1 VSDDRLGSALA
12 SVGRWAA
19 THRRTVY
26 TTVAVLLV
34 VSSVGAASVQM
45 SLGME
50 LYLEDDSETMANWE
64 EIQSDFDK
72 GNVIF
77 VVIETPESFDLYE
90 PENARQIVELYES
103 YYDNVEAA
111 GLVTS
116 FAHPIQA
123 GPGGGEIPDTK
134 EGVLH
139 SLRATQSEH
148 RSNEKVIY
156 NLHPEAR
163 ETGQFEGGDTA
174 VVMIQY
180 GNVAI
185 PEDRDGDLFG
195 LLPPSED
202 EIVQQ
207 QVRETTREANLP
219 EEMDVTITGTPV
231 FEETAF
237 GLLLPEMIELFSLAL
252 GVIVVLVIVVMRGKL
267 RRTRRVVFPLA
278 TTLVS
283 VLAMVGMMGYVG
295 FDFNAVMLTV
305 LPVAMGLG
313 IDYGLQIQTRYVEE
327 RRAGVPPTAA
337 AATAARTAGR
347 AVALA
352 LGTTLVGLGSL
363 FTAQVPPV
371 RQFGATTAFSV
382 LVSMSLS
389 LTVLVALLVA
399 FDDGEVDSSAS
410 TSHHSSSV
418 STSHHDPSGNADGD
432 SGIESL
438 FDGLGRVLSLRPL
451 LAVLLVGSLV
461 AGGAAAYPAVDTK
474 DDMLDYWPDI
484 EERQDIRETE
494 QRLLSPNILYVVV
507 EADNAYEREV
517 FLEIREFQ
525 RELEQHE
532 EIVTPMSPVR
542 GMEIT
547 SDDEI
552 PEGEAFEE
560 NLAKRAKVDRPPT
573 LGKTPADHPDRVV
586 VQLFVRDVA
595 GQTERDVIDYTKETA
610 NATLPGSMDA
620 SVTGEMV
627 INRNVIENVTAGLT
641 RTTVVS
647 FLVGGVFLALAL
659 RSLRESIL
667 LVGGVAATT
676 MSMVA
681 GGMYVLGVPW
691 NPLTVTTAAIVLG
704 IGVDYAVH
712 VYERF
717 REEAADGAT
726 PAAAVRT
733 AVAQKSRPVLGS
745 GATTM
750 FGFGVLIVSDFP
762 VLSNFGLAIG
772 LAMGLA
778 MVTSFVLLPAMVLL
792 LARRNLLPVDS
803 QPPAES
809 TGD

>member
-1 VSDDRLGSALA
+1 VVAVSDDRLGEALS

-26 TTVAVLLV
+26 TAAVVLV
-34 VSSVGAASVQM
+34 VVSTVGATSVQM

-64 EIQSDFDK
+64 EIQTDFDY

-90 PENARQIVELYES
+90 PENTQKIVELYES

-123 GPGGGEIPDTK
+123 GPGGGEVPETK
-134 EGVLH
+134 EDLLY

-163 ETGQFEGGDTA
+163 ETGEFEGGDTA

-180 GNVAI
+180 GDVVI
-185 PEDRDGDLFG
+185 PDDRDGDLFG

-202 EIVQQ
+202 EIVKQ
-207 QVRETTREANLP
+207 QVQTTTQEADLP

-237 GLLLPEMIELFSLAL
+237 GLLLPEMLELFSLAL
-252 GVIVVLVIVVMRGKL
+252 GVIVVLVVVVMRGKL
-267 RRTRRVVFPLA
+267 RKTRRVVFPLV

-283 VLAMVGMMGYVG
+283 VLAMTGMMGYVG

-327 RRAGVPPTAA
+327 RRAGAPPTEA
-337 AATAARTAGR
+337 AATTAATAGR

-371 RQFGATTAFSV
+371 RQFGVTTAFSV
-382 LVSMSLS
+382 LVSMGLS

-399 FDDGEVDSSAS
+399 FDDGETDTVSTADPDPS
-410 TSHHSSSV
+410 TS
-418 STSHHDPSGNADGD
+418 DG
-432 SGIESL
+432 GGLESL

-451 LAVLLVGSLV
+451 LAVVLVGSLV

-474 DDMLDYWPDI
+474 NDMLDYWPDI

-507 EADNAYEREV
+507 EADDAYTRET

-525 RELEQHE
+525 RELEDHP

-552 PEGEAFEE
+552 PEGEAFEQ
-560 NLAKRAKVDRPPT
+560 NLAKRAAVDRPPT
-573 LGKTPADHPDRVV
+573 LGQTPSDHPDRVV
-586 VQLFVRDVA
+586 VQLFVGNVE
-595 GQTERDVIDYTKETA
+595 GQTEREVIDYTEETA

-620 SVTGEMV
+620 RVTGEMV

-647 FLVGGVFLALAL
+647 FLVGGVFLAFAL
-659 RSLRESIL
+659 RSVRESAL

-676 MSMVA
+676 MAMVA
-681 GGMYVLGVPW
+681 GGMYLLEVPW

-712 VYERF
+712 IYERI

-733 AVAQKSRPVLGS
+733 AVAQKARPVLGS

-750 FGFGVLIVSDFP
+750 LGFGVLVVSEFP

-778 MVTSFVLLPAMVLL
+778 MVSSFVLLPAMVVL
-792 LARRNLLPVDS
+792 LARRDLLLVDTRS
-803 QPPAES
+803 PSESPA
-809 TGD
+809 D

>member
-1 VSDDRLGSALA
+1 MTDGRLGRALA
-12 SVGRWAA
+12 AVGRTAA
-19 THRRTVY
+19 THRRAVY
-26 TTVAVLLV
+26 VAVAALIV
-34 VSSVGAASVQM
+34 VSGVGAASVQM

-50 LYLEDDSETMANWE
+50 LYLEDDSETTANWA
-64 EIQSDFDK
+64 EIQADFDY
-72 GNVIF
+72 GNVVF

-90 PENARQIVELYES
+90 PAHAREIAELYES
-103 YYDNVEAA
+103 YYDEIEAA

-123 GPGGGEIPDTK
+123 GPGGGEIPATRT
-134 EGVLH
+134 EVLH
-139 SLRATQSEH
+139 SLRVTQEEH

-163 ETGQFEGGDTA
+163 ETGQFAGGDTA

-180 GNVAI
+180 GDVAI
-185 PEDRDGDLFG
+185 PDDRQGELFG

-202 EIVQQ
+202 EIVEQ
-207 QVRETTREANLP
+207 QVRETTREADLP

-231 FEETAF
+231 FEEAAF
-237 GLLLPEMIELFSLAL
+237 GLLLPEMLKLFAVAL
-252 GVIVVLVIVVMRGKL
+252 SIVVVMVVVVMRGTL
-267 RRTRRVVFPLA
+267 RKTRRVAFPLA

-283 VLAMVGMMGYVG
+283 VLAMTGMMGYVG

-313 IDYGLQIQTRYVEE
+313 IDYSLQLQTRYVEE
-327 RRAGVPPTAA
+327 RRAGAAPVDA
-337 AATAARTAGR
+337 AATAAGTAGR
-347 AVALA
+347 AVTLA

-382 LVSMSLS
+382 LVSMALS
-389 LTVLVALLVA
+389 LTFLVALLVA
-399 FDDGEVDSSAS
+399 FDDEPGAGAATDRGSITASSA
-410 TSHHSSSV
+410 TTDQSSL
-418 STSHHDPSGNADGD
+418 
-432 SGIESL
+432 ESA
-438 FDGLGRVLSLRPL
+438 FATLGRVVSLRPL
-451 LAVLLVGSLV
+451 VAVLLVGGLV

-474 DDMLDYWPDI
+474 TDMLDYWPDI
-484 EERQDIRETE
+484 EERQEIRETE
-494 QRLLSPNILYVVV
+494 ERLLSPNIVYVIV
-507 EADNAYEREV
+507 EADDAYTRET

-525 RELEQHE
+525 RELEAHE

-547 SDDEI
+547 SHDRI
-552 PEGEAFEE
+552 PKGEAFEK

-573 LGKTPADHPDRVV
+573 LGQSPSAHPDRVV
-586 VQLFVRDVA
+586 VQVFVRDIE
-595 GQTERDVIDYTKETA
+595 GQTEREVIDYTRATA
-610 NATLPGSMDA
+610 NATLPASMDA
-620 SVTGEMV
+620 RVTGEMV

-647 FLVGGVFLALAL
+647 FLAGAVFLALAL
-659 RSLRESIL
+659 RSLRESVL

-676 MSMVA
+676 MAMVA
-681 GGMYVLGVPW
+681 GGMALLGVPW

-717 REEAADGAT
+717 REEVADGA
-726 PAAAVRT
+726 ASDAAVRT
-733 AVAQKSRPVLGS
+733 AVVQKARPVLGS

-750 FGFGVLIVSDFP
+750 LGFGVLTVSQFP
-762 VLSNFGLAIG
+762 VLSNFGLAVG

-778 MVTSFVLLPAMVLL
+778 VFTSFVFLPAAVVVSSRYGLLPTV
-792 LARRNLLPVDS
+792 
-803 QPPAES
+803 E
-809 TGD
+809 

>member
-1 VSDDRLGSALA
+1 VSDDRLGNALA

-26 TTVAVLLV
+26 AAVAVLIV

-90 PENARQIVELYES
+90 PENSRQIVELYES
-103 YYDNVEAA
+103 YYDNVESA

-139 SLRATQSEH
+139 SLRVTQSEH

-180 GNVAI
+180 GDVAI
-185 PEDRDGDLFG
+185 PEDRNGDLFG

-207 QVRETTREANLP
+207 QVRQTTQDANLP

-267 RRTRRVVFPLA
+267 RKTRRVVFPLA

-283 VLAMVGMMGYVG
+283 VLAMTGMMGYVG

-382 LVSMSLS
+382 LVSMGLS

-399 FDDGEVDSSAS
+399 FDDGEVESSA
-410 TSHHSSSV
+410 
-418 STSHHDPSGNADGD
+418 STSHHDPSGGADGD

-438 FDGLGRVLSLRPL
+438 FDGLGRALSLRPL
-451 LAVLLVGSLV
+451 LAVLLVGGLV

-474 DDMLDYWPDI
+474 EDMLDYWPDI

-494 QRLLSPNILYVVV
+494 QRLLSPNILYVIV

-547 SDDEI
+547 NHDQV
-552 PEGEAFEE
+552 PEGEAFDE

-573 LGKTPADHPDRVV
+573 LGKTPADHPDRVI
-586 VQLFVRDVA
+586 VQLFVRDIA
-595 GQTERDVIDYTKETA
+595 GQTEREVIDYTKETA

-620 SVTGEMV
+620 RVTGEMV

-659 RSLRESIL
+659 RSLRESLL

-676 MSMVA
+676 MAMVA

-717 REEAADGAT
+717 REEAADGVR
-726 PAAAVRT
+726 PAVAVRT

-750 FGFGVLIVSDFP
+750 FGFGVLVVSDFP

-778 MVTSFVLLPAMVLL
+778 MFTSFVFLPAAVLV
-792 LARRNLLPVDS
+792 LARRDLLPVDS
-803 QPPAES
+803 QLP
-809 TGD
+809 TD

>member
-1 VSDDRLGSALA
+1 MSDDRLGNTLA

-19 THRRTVY
+19 THRRAVY
-26 TTVAVLLV
+26 ATVAVLLV
-34 VSSVGAASVQM
+34 VSTVGAASVQM

-64 EIQSDFDK
+64 EIQGDFDK

-90 PENARQIVELYES
+90 PENSRQVVELYES

-123 GPGGGEIPDTK
+123 GPGGGEIPDTR
-134 EGVLH
+134 EEVLH

-180 GNVAI
+180 GDVAI

-207 QVRETTREANLP
+207 QVQEATQDADLP
-219 EEMDVTITGTPV
+219 DEMDVTVTGTPV

-252 GVIVVLVIVVMRGKL
+252 GVIVVLVVVVMRGKL
-267 RRTRRVVFPLA
+267 RKTRRVVFPLA

-283 VLAMVGMMGYVG
+283 VLAMIGMMGYVG

-327 RRAGVPPTAA
+327 RRAGAPPTEA
-337 AATAARTAGR
+337 AATSAGTAGR

-382 LVSMSLS
+382 LVSMGLS

-399 FDDGEVDSSAS
+399 FDDGSV
-410 TSHHSSSV
+410 SSSV
-418 STSHHDPSGNADGD
+418 SAAHSDSSVSTGHHDTDGANN
-432 SGIESL
+432 GVESF

-461 AGGAAAYPAVDTK
+461 AGGAAAYPAVETK

-484 EERQDIRETE
+484 EERQDIREME
-494 QRLLSPNILYVVV
+494 QRLLSPNILYVIV

-517 FLEIREFQ
+517 FLEIQEFQ

-547 SDDEI
+547 SEDEI
-552 PEGEAFEE
+552 PDGEAFDS

-573 LGKTPADHPDRVV
+573 LGKTPADHPDRVI
-586 VQLFVRDVA
+586 VQLFVRDIA
-595 GQTERDVIDYTKETA
+595 GQTEREVIDYTTETA

-620 SVTGEMV
+620 RVTGEMV

-647 FLVGGVFLALAL
+647 FLIGGVFLALAL
-659 RSLRESIL
+659 RSLRESLL

-676 MSMVA
+676 MAMVA

-750 FGFGVLIVSDFP
+750 FGFGVLIISDFP

-778 MVTSFVLLPAMVLL
+778 MFTSFVLLPAMMLV
-792 LARRNLLPVDS
+792 LARRNLLPIDT
-803 QPPAES
+803 QPPTES